1 MGATVDA
8 TYADFVDTD
17 LTRRIIG
24 CAIEVHR
31 VLGPG
36 LLENA
41 YRECLMREL
50 GLARL
55 SFVRE
60 VHIPVTYKGV
70 ELDCGFRA
78 DIVVE
83 DSVVLELKAVERL
96 LPIHDAQL
104 LTYLK
109 LTERR
114 VGLLLNFN
122 STSLRHGI
130 RRLVR

>member
-1 MGATVDA
+1 MGTAVDA
-8 TYADFVDTD
+8 TYADFVDAD

>member
-1 MGATVDA
+1 MDA
-8 TYADFVDTD
+8 VHADFIDGT
-17 LTRRIIG
+17 LTRRILG

-41 YRECLMREL
+41 YRECLLREL
-50 GLARL
+50 KLAGLAVR
-55 SFVRE
+55 RE
-60 VHIPVTYKGV
+60 VHIPVSYKGV

-83 DSVVLELKAVERL
+83 DSVVLELKAVDRL

-109 LTERR
+109 LAGRR

-122 STSLRHGI
+122 STSLRNGI

>member
-1 MGATVDA
+1 M
-8 TYADFVDTD
+8 
-17 LTRRIIG
+17 
-24 CAIEVHR
+24 
-31 VLGPG
+31 LGPG